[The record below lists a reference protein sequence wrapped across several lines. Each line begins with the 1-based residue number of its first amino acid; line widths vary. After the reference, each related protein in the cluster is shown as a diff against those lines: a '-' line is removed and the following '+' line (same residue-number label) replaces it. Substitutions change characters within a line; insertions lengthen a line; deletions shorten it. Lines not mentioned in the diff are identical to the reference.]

1 MHSIIVFILHYPNP
15 NPNPNPKPETL
26 IPNPNPDPDP
36 NPNSSQHSACMQL
49 TVSRKGQPER

>member
-1 MHSIIVFILHYPNP
+1 MHSIIVFILHYP